1 MPFKFI
7 PDPSFFAEINQDEAL
22 QAELHKVAEAI
33 LPKAVALATA
43 AGEPVFAA
51 SLRVEDGVR
60 PKGRSFSR
68 VIADDPSATAVEFGA
83 NDTERRRILGEAA
96 GTQVNTRGNK

>member
-7 PDPSFFAEINQDEAL
+7 PDPSFFAEINKNEAVT
-22 QAELHKVAEAI
+22 AELHKVAEAI
-33 LPKAVALATA
+33 LPKAVALANA
-43 AGEPVFAA
+43 AGETAFAE

-60 PKGRSFSR
+60 PKGRAFSR
-68 VIADDPSATAVEFGA
+68 VIADDASAAAVEFGS
-83 NDTERRRILGEAA
+83 NDTDRRRILGQAA